1 MRQTFLP
8 FTRPS
13 ITEAEIREVSDALRS
28 GWITS
33 GPRVA
38 TFEKEFS
45 AYVSAPFGITVTSA
59 TAGFHILLQA
69 LGIGPGDEVIS
80 ASLTWPSPVN
90 MVEFLGAR
98 PVFADIDVK
107 TFQLDPLSVE
117 RVLTPR
123 TKAIIPVHFG
133 GQPCD
138 LDAFRTLSEKFGL
151 TLIEDAAHA
160 IGAEYRGQRIGSG
173 KNPAV
178 FSFHAIK
185 NLTTGEGGLITV
197 SDEKLRDHL
206 MSLRFHGVNQ
216 DAWKR
221 YAREAAKGYDL
232 FEPGWKYNLTDLQA
246 ALGLAQL
253 RRIKEMN
260 ERRRKLAELYD
271 RFLDSVPE
279 IIRPSKGFLSFPPFV
294 ASLHGSYRF
303 EKNRFHP
310 RRISGGAEEKEYWHR
325 APLPGRPRAFVL
337 PGSLSPGTRASQ
349 KLGICGCPHCLVAP
363 FPGHGRGR
371 CRAGR
376 GRDSRPLLYPKTLT
390 GAHSAPPAVGTWAG
404 RKGHNRE
411 IISHRREA
419 PHCGR
424 GA

>member
-38 TFEKEFS
+38 AFEKEFS

-221 YAREAAKGYDL
+221 FGRETAKGYDL

-253 RRIKEMN
+253 RRIEEMN

-279 IIRPSKGFLSFPPFV
+279 IIRPAKVPYPSRHSWHLYTVLIDSKRTGFTRDEFREELRKRNIGTGLHFLAVHELSYYRDRYHPEPELLRNSEYVAARILSLPLFPDM
-294 ASLHGSYRF
+294 G
-303 EKNRFHP
+303 
-310 RRISGGAEEKEYWHR
+310 EEDVVQVVEE
-325 APLPGRPRAFVL
+325 
-337 PGSLSPGTRASQ
+337 
-349 KLGICGCPHCLVAP
+349 I
-363 FPGHGRGR
+363 
-371 CRAGR
+371 
-376 GRDSRPLLYPKTLT
+376 RDLFSI
-390 GAHSAPPAVGTWAG
+390 
-404 RKGHNRE
+404 RKR
-411 IISHRREA
+411 
-419 PHCGR
+419 
-424 GA
+424 

>member
-1 MRQTFLP
+1 
-8 FTRPS
+8 
-13 ITEAEIREVSDALRS
+13 VSDALRS

-38 TFEKEFS
+38 AFEKEFS
-45 AYVSAPFGITVTSA
+45 AYVSALFGITVTSA

-160 IGAEYRGQRIGSG
+160 VGAEYRGQRIGSG
-173 KNPAV
+173 NNPAV

-246 ALGLAQL
+246 ALGLVQL
-253 RRIKEMN
+253 RRIEEMN

-279 IIRPSKGFLSFPPFV
+279 IIRPAKVSYPSHHSWHLYTVLIDSKRTGFTRDEFREELRKRNIGTGLHFLAVHELSYYRDRYHPEPELLRNSEYVAARILSLPLFPDMQEDDV
-294 ASLHGSYRF
+294 MQVVEEIRDLLSI
-303 EKNRFHP
+303 
-310 RRISGGAEEKEYWHR
+310 RRR
-325 APLPGRPRAFVL
+325 
-337 PGSLSPGTRASQ
+337 
-349 KLGICGCPHCLVAP
+349 
-363 FPGHGRGR
+363 
-371 CRAGR
+371 
-376 GRDSRPLLYPKTLT
+376 
-390 GAHSAPPAVGTWAG
+390 
-404 RKGHNRE
+404 
-411 IISHRREA
+411 
-419 PHCGR
+419 
-424 GA
+424 

>member
-38 TFEKEFS
+38 AFEKEFS

-133 GQPCD
+133 GQACD

-160 IGAEYRGQRIGSG
+160 VGAEYRGQRIGSG

-246 ALGLAQL
+246 ALGLVQL
-253 RRIKEMN
+253 RRIEEMN

-279 IIRPSKGFLSFPPFV
+279 IIRPAKVSYPSRHSWHLYTVLIDSKRTGFTRDEFREELRKRNIGTGLHFLAVHELSYYRDRYHPEPELLRNSEYVAARILSLPLFPDM
-294 ASLHGSYRF
+294 G
-303 EKNRFHP
+303 
-310 RRISGGAEEKEYWHR
+310 EEDVVQVVEE
-325 APLPGRPRAFVL
+325 
-337 PGSLSPGTRASQ
+337 
-349 KLGICGCPHCLVAP
+349 I
-363 FPGHGRGR
+363 
-371 CRAGR
+371 
-376 GRDSRPLLYPKTLT
+376 RDLFSI
-390 GAHSAPPAVGTWAG
+390 
-404 RKGHNRE
+404 RKR
-411 IISHRREA
+411 
-419 PHCGR
+419 
-424 GA
+424 

>member
-38 TFEKEFS
+38 AFEKEFS

-69 LGIGPGDEVIS
+69 LGVGPGDEVIS

-221 YAREAAKGYDL
+221 FGRETAKGYDL

-246 ALGLAQL
+246 ALGLVQL
-253 RRIKEMN
+253 RRIEEMN

-279 IIRPSKGFLSFPPFV
+279 IIRPAKVPYPSRHSWHLYTVLIDSKRTGFTRDEFREELRKRNIGTGLHFLAVHELSYYRDRYHPEPELLRNSEYVAARIVSLPLFPDM
-294 ASLHGSYRF
+294 G
-303 EKNRFHP
+303 
-310 RRISGGAEEKEYWHR
+310 EEDVVQVVEE
-325 APLPGRPRAFVL
+325 
-337 PGSLSPGTRASQ
+337 
-349 KLGICGCPHCLVAP
+349 I
-363 FPGHGRGR
+363 
-371 CRAGR
+371 
-376 GRDSRPLLYPKTLT
+376 RDLFSI
-390 GAHSAPPAVGTWAG
+390 
-404 RKGHNRE
+404 RKR
-411 IISHRREA
+411 
-419 PHCGR
+419 
-424 GA
+424 